1 MFELDK
7 IVRANIG
14 RLKPYSSAR
23 DEFSGT
29 ASVYLDANENPYGSP
44 LSQNYHRYPDPHQ
57 LELKKKISN
66 IKGLPEYNIFLGNG
80 SDEAIDILFRIFC
93 TPGVDNA
100 IICPPTYGMYE
111 VSADINDITVKRISL
126 LPSFDLD
133 VDQVLFSVDENTK
146 LLFICS
152 PNNPTGN
159 SVHKE
164 DIEFLITKFP
174 GIVVIDEAYI
184 NYSRQSS
191 CIKFLTE
198 YPNVVILQT
207 FSKAWGLAGIRLGM
221 AFASAEII
229 DLMDKV
235 KPPYNISENTQQ
247 LALQALDNIELVNT
261 RIRETVQQ
269 RNKLTTDLQALSI
282 VQKIYPSDANFLL
295 IQVQDAPATYAY
307 LVSKGVIVRDRS
319 RLQLCENCLRI
330 TVGTPAENE
339 DLINHLKT
347 FAS

>member
-14 RLKPYSSAR
+14 RLRPYSSAR

-29 ASVYLDANENPYGSP
+29 ASIYLDANENPYGSP
-44 LSQNYHRYPDPHQ
+44 LSQDFHRYPDPHQ
-57 LELKKKISN
+57 LALKKKISA
-66 IKGLPEYNIFLGNG
+66 IKGLPEQNIFLGNG
-80 SDEAIDILFRIFC
+80 SDEAIDILYRIFC
-93 TPGVDNA
+93 APGVDNV

-111 VSADINDITVKRISL
+111 VSANINDIAVKNISL

-133 VDQVLFSVDENTK
+133 VDQILTAQDGRTK

-159 SVHKE
+159 SIHKE
-164 DIEFLITKFP
+164 DIEFLIKKFN

-184 NYSRQSS
+184 NYSHQHS
-191 CIKFLTE
+191 CIPLLTE

-221 AFASAEII
+221 AFASADII
-229 DLMDKV
+229 YLMNKV

-247 LALQALDNIELVNT
+247 LALQSLDNIEIVNK

-269 RNKLTTDLQALSI
+269 RNKLALDLETLSI
-282 VQKIYPSDANFLL
+282 VQKVYPSDANFLL
-295 IQVQDAPATYAY
+295 VRVLDAPATYAY
-307 LVSKGVIVRDRS
+307 LVSQGIIVRDRS

-330 TVGTPAENE
+330 TVGTSKENE
-339 DLINHLKT
+339 DLIYHLKT
-347 FAS
+347 YSA